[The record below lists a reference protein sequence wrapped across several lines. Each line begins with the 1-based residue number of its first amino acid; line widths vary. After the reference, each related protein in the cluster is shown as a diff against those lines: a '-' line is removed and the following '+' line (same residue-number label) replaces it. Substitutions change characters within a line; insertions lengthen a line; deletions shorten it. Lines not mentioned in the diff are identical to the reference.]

1 MIPDQ
6 YNYQTSNQVSKI
18 EYKKVIKLFESL
30 NIKMHFLNKDPS
42 RLLTFNEDIRLEGNN
57 NFWGNVS
64 NLCSI
69 GCFSYSSSNL
79 GYGVKIGRYCSLA
92 SNIKLIGAEHFTDW
106 VSTSPHFYEK
116 DHHDL
121 NPNDINHIA
130 RTKQKLNIG
139 NDVWIGADVVIKS
152 GINIGHGAIIASNSV
167 ITKDVPPYAI
177 VGGAPAK
184 IIKYRFTEEII
195 EKLMDLRWWRFQ
207 KDDLKGLMANK
218 PQEFISSLYEKILL
232 NKINEY
238 HPEIITKEK
247 ILAYSIHGVA

>member
-1 MIPDQ
+1 M
-6 YNYQTSNQVSKI
+6 
-18 EYKKVIKLFESL
+18 
-30 NIKMHFLNKDPS
+30 
-42 RLLTFNEDIRLEGNN
+42 
-57 NFWGNVS
+57 
-64 NLCSI
+64 
-69 GCFSYSSSNL
+69 
-79 GYGVKIGRYCSLA
+79 
-92 SNIKLIGAEHFTDW
+92 
-106 VSTSPHFYEK
+106 
-116 DHHDL
+116 
-121 NPNDINHIA
+121 
-130 RTKQKLNIG
+130 
-139 NDVWIGADVVIKS
+139 WIGADVVIKS